1 MSPLLSGHIRLE
13 LHGAHERVRDQAGA
27 FRFLEELPGLL
38 GIGGPRDREKGP
50 NRDARKSRGALDAIE
65 LAFAFA
71 TESDPHQR
79 RRASNGAERE
89 NEAVNDGSDE
99 QRLGRPPVAGAAVLG
114 GGAVAR
120 VSRPLDAI
128 ATDPSKFADASTLY
142 RWGRL
147 FIVFLLSEP
156 GILS

>member
-27 FRFLEELPGLL
+27 FRFLEELPSLL
-38 GIGGPRDREKGP
+38 GIGGRRDREKGP
-50 NRDARKSRGALDAIE
+50 NRDARKSRGA
-65 LAFAFA
+65 
-71 TESDPHQR
+71 
-79 RRASNGAERE
+79 
-89 NEAVNDGSDE
+89 
-99 QRLGRPPVAGAAVLG
+99 
-114 GGAVAR
+114 
-120 VSRPLDAI
+120 LDAI

-156 GILS
+156 GALS